1 MPSGFVASR
10 RSVTSLANRRQPRF
24 EDSPEVSDTQPFDHL
39 SPTSAMPELRD
50 QHVVCQT
57 PRPTLVKAVYVIG
70 GVKGE
75 TGHPDFEDSQ
85 LGYACTQLGETI
97 ARSGAELIVCS
108 PFPDS
113 ADHHSVRGF
122 VNAGVGGKVQFHS
135 PRHEQVFSKRH
146 QLEDML
152 GKHNTRF
159 VDYFYPQ
166 PENDESWGQAWLLC
180 QIQALEYA
188 DAVVAVGG
196 RVSKTAMTIL
206 HLAEARSLPIIPFAF
221 MKGAA
226 SRVFERRDWKQ
237 LYPGLDS
244 QALQSE
250 QGISQAMV
258 IADAS
263 SPIVLLGGAEIL
275 RKRRNFS

>member
-1 MPSGFVASR
+1 V
-10 RSVTSLANRRQPRF
+10 QPV
-24 EDSPEVSDTQPFDHL
+24 P
-39 SPTSAMPELRD
+39 
-50 QHVVCQT
+50 
-57 PRPTLVKAVYVIG
+57 
-70 GVKGE
+70 
-75 TGHPDFEDSQ
+75 
-85 LGYACTQLGETI
+85 
-97 ARSGAELIVCS
+97 
-108 PFPDS
+108 
-113 ADHHSVRGF
+113 
-122 VNAGVGGKVQFHS
+122 
-135 PRHEQVFSKRH
+135 
-146 QLEDML
+146 
-152 GKHNTRF
+152 